1 MATFKKKAGQNSDL
15 PSSAILV
22 ERTET
27 SKVVSEVTL
36 DQLEQ
41 EKKMLEDGL
50 VNAQDRI
57 VQLDEEIAKVKALVE

>member
-1 MATFKKKAGQNSDL
+1 MATFKKKAGQDSDL
-15 PSSAILV
+15 PSKAILV

-27 SKVVSEVTL
+27 HKMVSEISL

-50 VNAQDRI
+50 VTAQARMTAI
-57 VQLDEEIAKVKALVE
+57 DEEIVKVKALVE